1 MKNNKI
7 NVKNLKI
14 KVQQVEEGSSWKA
27 PSKDSIIHSIDYDSD
42 IFQLKSAEGEEK
54 KNNNLNISEDLL
66 AISEKVFFVNGVYI
80 DESEIKSINICVEES
95 RTYVSYTLLGRV
107 TKPREE
113 LFKSLEEL
121 FEWQRSKFASKF
133 SSGTDKVSYVKEIP
147 EIFEDEDQYEF
158 GEDDEDEILT
168 CTKCLEGLPKRL
180 LMDRST
186 CICGGLFE

>member
-1 MKNNKI
+1 M
-7 NVKNLKI
+7 
-14 KVQQVEEGSSWKA
+14 
-27 PSKDSIIHSIDYDSD
+27 
-42 IFQLKSAEGEEK
+42 
-54 KNNNLNISEDLL
+54 KNNNLNIPENLL
-66 AISEKVFFVNGVYI
+66 SIGDKVFFVNGI
-80 DESEIKSINICVEES
+80 HLDESEIKSINICIEES

-147 EIFEDEDQYEF
+147 EIFKEEDQYEF
-158 GEDDEDEILT
+158 GEDDEDDEEEDEDEILT

-180 LMDRST
+180 LTDRST